1 MTNAMLEKIRTR
13 QAVVGVVGLG
23 YVGLPLLIEFSR
35 AGFPVL
41 GLDVDEKKVRD
52 LKAGRT
58 YIRHIPAGTIAGVF
72 TPTGR
77 APAADATTDFGR
89 IGECDAI
96 LICVPTPLTE
106 HREPDL
112 QFIESTA
119 RSMAPYIRAGQIV
132 TLESTTYPG
141 TTEDVMVPILEQG
154 SGLKAGV
161 D

>member
-1 MTNAMLEKIRTR
+1 MSKLEALHGRIETR
-13 QAVVGVVGLG
+13 DARIGVIGLG

-72 TPTGR
+72 TITGR
-77 APAADATTDFGR
+77 APAADATTDFGC

-96 LICVPTPLTE
+96 LICVPTP
-106 HREPDL
+106 
-112 QFIESTA
+112 
-119 RSMAPYIRAGQIV
+119 
-132 TLESTTYPG
+132 
-141 TTEDVMVPILEQG
+141 
-154 SGLKAGV
+154 
-161 D
+161 